1 MQISDIIAL
10 SKAGFTAE
18 QITAMA
24 QVPESPQAPIQV
36 QPQVQAQVQPQVQVQ
51 AQVQPQIQA
60 PVQVPVQANA
70 QVAANEQ
77 GYDAVLAKLGIIEQG
92 INNANILNSQQPQ
105 PRTTD
110 DIIAEIIN
118 PPVLKREEK

>member
-24 QVPESPQAPIQV
+24 QVPESPQAPMQV
-36 QPQVQAQVQPQVQVQ
+36 QPQVQAQVQPQVQV
-51 AQVQPQIQA
+51 QA